1 MNEEVPEMHPVE
13 TSNQPIHK
21 IDAVILMKLDEIL
34 SAQIPVTVELRDGTK
49 MPFDEYDEET
59 LRDSKLSLLAED
71 DGDHERPKTRSALMQ
86 MAAAGTIH
94 ANQIDAMME
103 EIESMGGLTDASVL
117 TNVCKSDW
125 GPPC

>member
-103 EIESMGGLTDASVL
+103 
-117 TNVCKSDW
+117 
-125 GPPC
+125 